1 MTLEWFYVYM
11 YIFVSSSFS
20 TLCCYDSF
28 PSVAKILSQ
37 SNIPTVTFYNKLVV
51 LYCLFSSL
59 LKWLLTFFS
68 CLYSFWCQIW
78 VPCRGF
84 KIWRPF
90 NRYLLYQTVFYCVV
104 FYFSVLQSVFVSD
117 DARPDLVWIRRIIS
131 DLLSTWGQFSHH
143 TTWDV
148 HVHVFCD
155 LFWYPL
161 WACFCYFLLL
171 CVLWKRN
178 IS

>member
-68 CLYSFWCQIW
+68 SLYSEKFEFLVVALRSGDPLLGTYCIRLYFTALYSIFLCFNPSLFPMMHDLTWSGSDGLSLTFY
-78 VPCRGF
+78 PRGDNSVTT
-84 KIWRPF
+84 RPEM
-90 NRYLLYQTVFYCVV
+90 YMCM
-104 FYFSVLQSVFVSD
+104 FSVICSGILYVLVFV
-117 DARPDLVWIRRIIS
+117 I
-131 DLLSTWGQFSHH
+131 F
-143 TTWDV
+143 
-148 HVHVFCD
+148 FC
-155 LFWYPL
+155 
-161 WACFCYFLLL
+161 
-171 CVLWKRN
+171 CVCCEKGTFHK
-178 IS
+178 